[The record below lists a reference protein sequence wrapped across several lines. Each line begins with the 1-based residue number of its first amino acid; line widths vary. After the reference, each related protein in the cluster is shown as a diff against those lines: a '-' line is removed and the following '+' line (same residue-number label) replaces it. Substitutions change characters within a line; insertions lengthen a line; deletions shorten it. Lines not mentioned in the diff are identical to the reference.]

1 MEMEVIIIA
10 IIIGLI
16 PAFIAKSKGR
26 SFGLWW
32 IYGAAIFIVALP
44 HALLMKPDN
53 KYIEQQQIA
62 QGMKKCS
69 YCAEYIKPEAIKCR
83 YCGGIFNKTA
93 TTSDVQQSYDKCPM
107 CKNDLIHDESDPN
120 DIYWWCPNC
129 QKKIVN

>member
-1 MEMEVIIIA
+1 MEILIIA

-53 KYIEQQQIA
+53 AYLEQQQIA
-62 QGMKKCS
+62 QGMKKCP
-69 YCAEYIKPEAIKCR
+69 YCAEYIKPEAVKCR
-83 YCGGIFNKTA
+83 HCGEILNKQA
-93 TTSDVQQSYDKCPM
+93 IPSNPHPRYDKCPM
-107 CKNDLIHDESDPN
+107 CENDLIYDMSNPN
-120 DIYWWCPNC
+120 DLYWWCPNC
-129 QKKIVN
+129 QKKIVS

>member
-1 MEMEVIIIA
+1 MEFIIIA

-32 IYGAAIFIVALP
+32 VYGAAIFIVALP

-53 KYIEQQQIA
+53 AYLEQQQIA
-62 QGMKKCS
+62 QGMKKCPH
-69 YCAEYIKPEAIKCR
+69 CAEYIKPEAVKCR
-83 YCGGIFNKTA
+83 YCGGILNKTA
-93 TTSDVQQSYDKCPM
+93 ITSDAQQRYNKCPL

-129 QKKIVN
+129 RKKIVN